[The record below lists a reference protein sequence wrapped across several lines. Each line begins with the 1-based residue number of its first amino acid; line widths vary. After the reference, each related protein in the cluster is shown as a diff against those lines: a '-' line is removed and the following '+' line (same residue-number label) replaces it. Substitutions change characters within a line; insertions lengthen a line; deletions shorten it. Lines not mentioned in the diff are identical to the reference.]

1 MIEIRQLQVFLA
13 VWEKRSFSR
22 AAHEVYL
29 TQPTVSGH
37 IRVLEEN
44 LGVRLFD
51 RRGKEVTPTKAGEI
65 LYSFARQILRL
76 NLQAEQEIVMF
87 LGQEKGSL
95 DLGGSNIPGQYI
107 LPAVIGRFKAER
119 PNIKVILRISDTA
132 AIVAAVAKGELE
144 LGMVRAVIQKKGLSF
159 EPCFHD
165 DMVLIVPPGH
175 RFADC
180 GKASIEDL
188 TSEPF
193 ILREKGSGT
202 LLAMERALQAAGN
215 LQLSDLQIV
224 AEIGSTEAIRQAVRA
239 GLGCSIISRCAVTD
253 DLEHG
258 LLHAPVLEGVQ
269 LSRQFYLIWHN
280 QRTLSPLAHAFRSFL
295 LSGNSS

>member
-1 MIEIRQLQVFLA
+1 MIEIRQFQVFLA
-13 VWEKRSFSR
+13 VWENRSFSR
-22 AAHEVYL
+22 AAQEVHL

-37 IRVLEEN
+37 IRVLEET

-51 RRGKEVTPTKAGEI
+51 RSGKEVIPTKAGEV
-65 LYSFARQILRL
+65 LYPFARQILRL
-76 NLQAEQEIVMF
+76 NLQAEREIAKF

-107 LPAVIGRFKAER
+107 LPGLIGRFKAER
-119 PNIKVILRISDTA
+119 PNIRVILRISDTA
-132 AIVAAVAKGELE
+132 AIVAAVANGELE
-144 LGMVRAVIQKKGLSF
+144 LGMVGAVVQKKGLSF
-159 EPCFHD
+159 EPCFDD

-175 RFADC
+175 RLADC
-180 GKASIEDL
+180 RQVSLDDL
-188 TSEPF
+188 ASEPF
-193 ILREKGSGT
+193 VLREKGSGT
-202 LLAMERALQAAGN
+202 RLASERALQAAGN

-224 AEIGSTEAIRQAVRA
+224 AEMGSTEAIRQAVRA
-239 GLGCSIISRCAVTD
+239 GLGCSIVSRRAVED

-295 LSGNSS
+295 LPNCTF

>member
-22 AAHEVYL
+22 AAQEVYL

-37 IRVLEEN
+37 IRVMEET

-144 LGMVRAVIQKKGLSF
+144 LGMVGAVIQKKGLSF

-180 GKASIEDL
+180 GQASIEDL
-188 TSEPF
+188 ASEPL

-202 LLAMERALQAAGN
+202 RLAMERALQAAN

-239 GLGCSIISRCAVTD
+239 GLGCSIISLHAVTD
-253 DLEHG
+253 DIEHG
-258 LLHAPVLEGVQ
+258 FLHAPVLEGVQ
-269 LSRQFYLIWHN
+269 LSRQFYLIRHN

-295 LSGNSS
+295 LSENSS

>member
-13 VWEKRSFSR
+13 VWENRSFSR
-22 AAHEVYL
+22 AAHEVHL

-37 IRVLEEN
+37 IRVLEET

-51 RRGKEVTPTKAGEI
+51 RSGKDVTPTKAGEV
-65 LYSFARQILRL
+65 LYPFARQILRL
-76 NLQAEQEIVMF
+76 NLQAEREIVMF

-107 LPAVIGRFKAER
+107 LPGVIGRFKAER

-132 AIVAAVAKGELE
+132 AIVAAVANGELE
-144 LGMVRAVIQKKGLSF
+144 LGMVGAVVQKKGLSF

-175 RFADC
+175 RLADC
-180 GKASIEDL
+180 RQVSIDDL
-188 TSEPF
+188 ASEPF
-193 ILREKGSGT
+193 VLREKGSGT
-202 LLAMERALQAAGN
+202 RLATERALQAAN

-224 AEIGSTEAIRQAVRA
+224 AEMGSTEAIRQAVRA
-239 GLGCSIISRCAVTD
+239 GLGCSIISRRAVTD

-269 LSRQFYLIWHN
+269 LSRQFHLIWHN
-280 QRTLSPLAHAFRSFL
+280 QRTLSPLALAFRSFL
-295 LSGNSS
+295 LSEDLS

>member
-1 MIEIRQLQVFLA
+1 MIETRQLQVFLA
-13 VWEKRSFSR
+13 VWENRSFSR
-22 AAHEVYL
+22 AAHEVHL

-37 IRVLEEN
+37 IRVLEET

-51 RRGKEVTPTKAGEI
+51 RSGKEVIPTKAGEV
-65 LYSFARQILRL
+65 LYPFARQILRL
-76 NLQAEQEIVMF
+76 NLQAERGIAMF

-107 LPAVIGRFKAER
+107 LPGVIGRFKAAR

-132 AIVAAVAKGELE
+132 AIVAAVGDGELE
-144 LGMVRAVIQKKGLSF
+144 LGMVGAVVQKKGLSF

-175 RFADC
+175 RLADC
-180 GKASIEDL
+180 KKASIDDL
-188 TSEPF
+188 ASEPF
-193 ILREKGSGT
+193 VLREKGSGT
-202 LLAMERALQAAGN
+202 RLASERALQAAGN

-224 AEIGSTEAIRQAVRA
+224 AEMGSTEAIRQAVKA
-239 GLGCSIISRCAVTD
+239 GLGCSIVSRRAVKD

-280 QRTLSPLAHAFRSFL
+280 QRTLSPLALAFRSFL
-295 LSGNSS
+295 LSNRTF